1 MPTMKAVRMHR
12 TGEPD
17 VLAVEEVPRPEPG
30 PGDVLVRVHAAGLNP
45 PDWYARRGFANIP
58 EELRPTVPLPYTP
71 GSDISGV
78 VVAVGDGVT
87 EWREG
92 DEVFGLVRFPALG
105 NGGKGYAEYTTAP
118 ADHLARKPASLG
130 HVEAAAVPM
139 AGLTAYQFLFDHI
152 KLDGGGRVLVNG
164 AAGGVGHFA
173 AQLAKLH
180 GAYVIGVA
188 SGRHETFLR
197 GLGVD
202 EFLDYTATRVED
214 EVRDVD
220 VLIDTVGGPDAHRFL
235 PVLRRGGVISPVFHG
250 EYHRDRAAERGIT
263 FRSGQVHSDGMQMAE
278 LGRLLEEGRLRVGV
292 DSVFPLAE
300 AARAHERAERGHIQ
314 GKIVLRVA
322 PDQTGSPAS
331 R

>member
-1 MPTMKAVRMHR
+1 MQGRA
-12 TGEPD
+12 
-17 VLAVEEVPRPEPG
+17 
-30 PGDVLVRVHAAGLNP
+30 LVADRGH
-45 PDWYARRGFANIP
+45 RRGGQAAVGGRAGD
-58 EELRPTVPLPYTP
+58 ELPYTP
-71 GSDISGV
+71 GTDVSGTV
-78 VVAVGDGVT
+78 AAVGRGVT

-105 NGGKGYAEYTTAP
+105 NGGKGYAEYTTSP
-118 ADHLARKPASLG
+118 ASHLARKPASLS
-130 HVEAAAVPM
+130 HVEAAGVPM
-139 AGLTAYQFLFDHI
+139 AGLTAYQFIVDHI
-152 KLDGGGRVLVNG
+152 KLDEGRRVLVNG

-173 AQLAKLH
+173 VQLAKIK

-197 GLGVD
+197 ELGAD
-202 EFLDYTATRVED
+202 EFLDYTTTRVED

-235 PVLRRGGVISPVFHG
+235 PVLRRGGVISPVFHA
-250 EYHRDRAAERGIT
+250 EYHRERAADLGIS
-263 FRSGQVHSDGMQMAE
+263 FRHGQVHSDGGQMAE
-278 LGRLLEEGRLRVGV
+278 LARLLELGRLRVGI

-300 AARAHERAERGHIQ
+300 AAKAHERAERGHIQ

-322 PDQTGSPAS
+322 PDQIGRPAS